1 MATTTPTHLPSA
13 AAGTV
18 PGATAP
24 ADVVPAPPGETRAA
38 LVPLLFGFFPTQV
51 LHVGAR
57 LGIADL
63 LAEGPRTTADLAAAT
78 GTDAASLYRVLRAL
92 ACFDVLAEVAPGT
105 FAHGPHAGGLVT
117 DGWSSIRHL
126 IELFAGNDVWRAWG
140 ELDTTVRTG
149 DVALERIT
157 GMTTFEHMAA
167 HPELQATFNRA
178 MAEGTRN
185 AAPGIVEAGRFD
197 RFTSVVDVGG
207 GDGTLLAAVLAAT
220 PGLRGTVFDLA
231 EGLADAPTTLAR
243 AEVADRAATAAG
255 DFFES
260 VPTGAD
266 AYLVKSV
273 IHDWDDE
280 RSAAILRRVR
290 AAIGDAGTL
299 LIVEPVMPSAPAGT
313 PDVLMMV
320 MSDLNMLVCTGGKE
334 RTEDEFRALLAEAG
348 FALRTITPVNGPTNY
363 SVIEATPA

>member
-1 MATTTPTHLPSA
+1 MVTTTPTELPTTDTT
-13 AAGTV
+13 AG
-18 PGATAP
+18 
-24 ADVVPAPPGETRAA
+24 DIVPAPAAETRAA

-57 LGIADL
+57 LGVADL
-63 LAEGPRTTADLAAAT
+63 LANGPRTTDDLAAAT
-78 GTDAASLYRVLRAL
+78 STHPPSLYRVLRAL
-92 ACFDVLAEVAPGT
+92 ACFGVLAEVAPGT
-105 FAHGPHAGGLVT
+105 FAR
-117 DGWSSIRHL
+117 DGRSSIRHL
-126 IELFAGNDVWRAWG
+126 IELFAGHDVWRAWG
-140 ELDTTVRTG
+140 ELDASVRTG

-167 HPELQATFNRA
+167 NPELQATFNKA
-178 MAEGTRN
+178 MSEGTRN
-185 AAPGIVEAGRFD
+185 AAPGIVDAGRFE
-197 RFTSVVDVGG
+197 RFSSVVDVGG

-231 EGLADAPTTLAR
+231 TGLADAPATLA
-243 AEVADRAATAAG
+243 AAGVADRADVTAG
-255 DFFES
+255 DVFES

-266 AYLVKSV
+266 AYLIKSV

-280 RSAAILRRVR
+280 RTVAILGRIR

-299 LIVEPVMPSAPAGT
+299 LIVEPVMPSAPSAT

-334 RTEDEFRALLAEAG
+334 RTATELRTLLAHAG
-348 FALRTITPVNGPTNY
+348 FALQAITPVSGPTNY